1 MAGSSRSDA
10 VSSINRDH
18 AMAKR
23 CEDWSSALRSEDSV
37 ASDSDDGGL
46 NHPVDVDKDT
56 EASSSRRTSP
66 VRTFDSLRGRE
77 PVRQY
82 NQRPSKTSTAAERS
96 GMSSR
101 RSAYRASD
109 HDTTT
114 DDGSESD
121 VSVQP
126 RRLRQVIS
134 LSSESSASGSDQDIG
149 SSTLSIKR
157 VPLPRTPYG
166 RSRRLLI
173 PVSDN
178 LPLAAITMRADVQF
192 IDRRRQ

>member
-1 MAGSSRSDA
+1 MAELCG
-10 VSSINRDH
+10 
-18 AMAKR
+18 
-23 CEDWSSALRSEDSV
+23 DWSSALRSEDSM
-37 ASDSDDGGL
+37 ASDSDDDRL
-46 NHPVDVDKDT
+46 NQPVDVNEDT

-66 VRTFDSLRGRE
+66 ARTFDSSRGRE
-77 PVRQY
+77 PARQC
-82 NQRPSKTSTAAERS
+82 NLRPSKTSTAAERS
-96 GMSSR
+96 GVSSR

-109 HDTTT
+109 HD
-114 DDGSESD
+114 D
-121 VSVQP
+121 VSLQP
-126 RRLRQVIS
+126 RRLRQATS

-157 VPLPRTPYG
+157 VPLPKTPYG
-166 RSRRLLI
+166 RSRRLLV